1 MNQELDLAR
10 CLAGYPQI
18 RLAIL
23 FGSAASERQTFESD
37 VDVAVAGR
45 RALLAAE
52 RVEIVGRLAQT
63 TGRAVDLVDLT
74 TASGPILNRALATG
88 RLLFCSDRELYAEI
102 IKRAL
107 YDDADLAP
115 YRRRILAARRRAWI
129 GA

>member
-1 MNQELDLAR
+1 MDQDFDLAR
-10 CLAGYPQI
+10 CLAGYPHI

-23 FGSAASERQTFESD
+23 FGSAAAGRQTFESD
-37 VDVAVAGR
+37 IDVAVAAQ
-45 RALLAAE
+45 RALSVAE
-52 RVEIVGRLAQT
+52 RVEIVERLAQG
-63 TGRAVDLVDLT
+63 TGRAVDLVDLA
-74 TASGPILNRALATG
+74 TASGPLLNRALATG
-88 RLLFCSDRELYAEI
+88 RLLFCTDRALYAEI